1 MSGLVTVVVLTTSL
15 LGGSAGAT
23 QTAVTAQRKCADEAA
38 AATADS
44 VAARFDQHQFVFIGS
59 THGDLKIEEFL
70 VCLVS
75 RPAFSQRVTD
85 IVVEWASSGHQRL
98 IDRYILG
105 LEPLPDDSLA
115 PIYFDTDAPTLWTT
129 LPQVRR
135 FVETL
140 RHTNSALPVPKRI
153 RLIGGNEGIDWTKVR
168 VAEDLARFPFKTN
181 LVQHLL
187 LEHLARMPGNRTL
200 VVYGDCHIHHQGRNF
215 MGALEAALG
224 RNRLFVVGRIS
235 ELVPA
240 ERPFLAAVGN
250 PEKPFFVSADRFPAN
265 LDGPPSLRV
274 CSGESSGRLADYM
287 DAFVYL
293 GPRPDTS
300 LVGSI
305 PLTAAQKRELDRR
318 SSIRS
323 DPQLAMRARLHGRDR
338 WFLAHPD
345 DLPPRP

>member
-1 MSGLVTVVVLTTSL
+1 MSGLVTVVALTTSIL
-15 LGGSAGAT
+15 SASAAAV
-23 QTAVTAQRKCADEAA
+23 QTVPTVQKKCADEAA

-70 VCLVS
+70 ICLVS

-85 IVVEWASSGHQRL
+85 IVVEWASSGHQSL

-105 LEPLPDDSLA
+105 LEPLPNDSLT

-135 FVETL
+135 FVATL
-140 RHTNSALPVPKRI
+140 RGVNSALPVPKRI
-153 RLIGGNEGIDWTKVR
+153 RLIGGNEGIGWSKVR
-168 VAEDLARFPFKTN
+168 VAEDLAPFPFKTN
-181 LVQHLL
+181 LVPHLL
-187 LEHLARMPGNRTL
+187 VEHLARTPGNRTL

-215 MGALEAALG
+215 MGGLEAELG
-224 RNRLFVVGRIS
+224 RARLFVVGRIG

-240 ERPFLAAVGN
+240 ERAFLASVGN

-274 CSGESSGRLADYM
+274 CSGERSGRLADYM

-300 LVGSI
+300 LIGSI
-305 PLTAAQKRELDRR
+305 PLTAAQKRELERR
-318 SSIRS
+318 ASIKS
-323 DPQLAMRARLHGRDR
+323 DPQRTMRARYQGRDR
-338 WFLAHPD
+338 WFLAHPHD
-345 DLPPRP
+345 VPPRP